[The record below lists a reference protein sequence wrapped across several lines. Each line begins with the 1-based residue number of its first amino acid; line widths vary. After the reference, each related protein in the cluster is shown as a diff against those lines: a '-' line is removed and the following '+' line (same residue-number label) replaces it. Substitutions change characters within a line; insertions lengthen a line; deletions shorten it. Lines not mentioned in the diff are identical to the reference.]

1 MSAIR
6 ELVFDWLFN
15 ASVQIGLFAILAAVL
30 SPFIAKAK
38 AKYQHCFYLGIFA
51 LCLAAPVFNTL
62 WQTRPSVDAKGSQQ
76 QPILSTEHPDHPF
89 WVWNGLSKTHEP
101 IILSPGAK
109 TTLLVIW
116 QMLFLYQLIRFS
128 RGIYRVHRL
137 RRDALLIS
145 PNEIGMTGSGMNG
158 CGMNGSGIEPPHR
171 VVLLE
176 STAIDDPVTV
186 GVFHPAIILP
196 SKLIPALDEPDLA
209 AILAHEYGHIRR
221 KDFLVHFL
229 CQLTALPVAWHPG
242 IQYLMSKISQ
252 TRELACDDYAAVRL
266 GKRTVYARTLLRLAS
281 LCLRVPRSNAMGLG
295 IFDGDNLEDRIM
307 MLTEKR
313 TSLSRA
319 GLIGLALATSFLFGS
334 STVLARAVSL
344 QEASA
349 STNTAQKFAGT
360 WHWLFQGKSFA
371 TMILVENGSGITGS
385 VTESRIALDDDG
397 ELSRADPTDNSVP
410 ASITKTKL
418 EDNALHVTVKDG
430 NQLFEFIVTLKDA
443 THAEI
448 HPIGAPPNMKPIQ
461 AKKVN

>member
-1 MSAIR
+1 MSTIR

-38 AKYQHCFYLGIFA
+38 AKYQHCFYLAIFA
-51 LCLAAPVFNTL
+51 LCLAAPVFNTFL
-62 WQTRPSVDAKGSQQ
+62 QTRPSVVAKRSQQ
-76 QPILSTEHPDHPF
+76 LTIQGTEHPDHQF
-89 WVWNGLSKTHEP
+89 WIWNGLSKAHES
-101 IILSPGAK
+101 IVLAPGAK
-109 TTLLVIW
+109 TALLVIW
-116 QMLFLYQLIRFS
+116 QVFFLYQLIHFS

-145 PNEIGMTGSGMNG
+145 PGEIGM
-158 CGMNGSGIEPPHR
+158 IEPPHR

-176 STAIDDPVTV
+176 STAVDDPVTV

-196 SKLIPALDEPDLA
+196 GKVIPALDETDLT

-221 KDFLVHFL
+221 KDFLVHLL

-242 IQYLMSKISQ
+242 IRYLMSKISQ

-266 GKRTVYARTLLRLAS
+266 GKRIVYARILLRLAS
-281 LCLRVPRSNAMGLG
+281 LCLHGSRSNAMGLG

-319 GLIGLALATSFLFGS
+319 GLIGLALTTSLLFGS

-344 QEASA
+344 QEVSA
-349 STNTAQKFAGT
+349 STNTAQTFVGT
-360 WHWLFQGKSFA
+360 WHWMFHGQSFS
-371 TMILVENGSGITGS
+371 TMILVQNGSWIIGS
-385 VTESRIALDDDG
+385 VTPSRIALDDAG
-397 ELSRADPTDNSVP
+397 ELSKADPSDNS
-410 ASITKTKL
+410 AATLISKTKL
-418 EDNALHVTVKDG
+418 EGDALHVTVGGGK
-430 NQLFEFIVTLKDA
+430 QPFEFIVTLKDA

-448 HPIGAPPNMKPIQ
+448 HPMGAPPNMKPIQ
-461 AKKVN
+461 AERVN

>member
-1 MSAIR
+1 MSTIR

-15 ASVQIGLFAILAAVL
+15 ALVQIGLFAILAAVL

-38 AKYQHCFYLGIFA
+38 AKYQHCFYLAIFA

-76 QPILSTEHPDHPF
+76 QPILGTEHPNHHL
-89 WVWNGLSKTHEP
+89 WVWNGHSRPHES
-101 IILSPGAK
+101 IILAPDAK
-109 TTLLVIW
+109 TALLVIW
-116 QMLFLYQLIRFS
+116 QVLFLYQLIRFS
-128 RGIYRVHRL
+128 SGIYRVHRL

-145 PNEIGMTGSGMNG
+145 RGEIGMAASI
-158 CGMNGSGIEPPHR
+158 IEPPHR

-196 SKLIPALDEPDLA
+196 SKVIPALDESDLT

-221 KDFLVHFL
+221 KDFLMHLL
-229 CQLTALPVAWHPG
+229 CRLTALPVAWHPG

-266 GKRTVYARTLLRLAS
+266 GKRIAYARTLLRLAS
-281 LCLRVPRSNAMGLG
+281 LCLRVPRSNPMALG
-295 IFDGDNLEDRIM
+295 IFDGNNLEARIM

-313 TSLSRA
+313 TLSSA

-360 WHWLFQGKSFA
+360 WHWMFHGQSFV
-371 TMILVENGSGITGS
+371 TMILVQNGSGITGS
-385 VTESRIALDDDG
+385 VTGSKIALDNDG
-397 ELSRADPTDNSVP
+397 ELSRADPSDNSAP
-410 ASITKTKL
+410 SQITKTKL
-418 EDNALHVTVKDG
+418 EGNALHVTVIDE
-430 NQLFEFIVTLKDA
+430 NQPFEFIVTLKNA

-461 AKKVN
+461 AERVN

>member
-38 AKYQHCFYLGIFA
+38 AKYQHCFYLAIFA
-51 LCLAAPVFNTL
+51 LSLAAPVVNTL
-62 WQTRPSVDAKGSQQ
+62 WQTRPSVVAKGSQQ
-76 QPILSTEHPDHPF
+76 QPIQGTVHPDRNF
-89 WVWNGLSKTHEP
+89 WIWNGLSKAHGP
-101 IILSPGAK
+101 IILAPGAK
-109 TTLLVIW
+109 TALLFIW
-116 QMLFLYQLIRFS
+116 QVLFLYQLVHFS

-137 RRDALLIS
+137 RRDALPIS
-145 PNEIGMTGSGMNG
+145 PSEIGMAGSGMA
-158 CGMNGSGIEPPHR
+158 GSIIAPPHR

-176 STAIDDPVTV
+176 SKAIDDPVTV

-196 SKLIPALDEPDLA
+196 RKVIPALDEPELT

-221 KDFLVHFL
+221 KDFLVHLL
-229 CQLTALPVAWHPG
+229 CQLTALPLAWHPG

-266 GKRTVYARTLLRLAS
+266 GKRIAYARSLLRLAS
-281 LCLRVPRSNAMGLG
+281 LCLQGPRSNAMGLG

-344 QEASA
+344 QEVSA
-349 STNTAQKFAGT
+349 STNTAQTFAGT
-360 WHWLFQGKSFA
+360 WHWMFHGQSFS
-371 TMILVENGSGITGS
+371 TMILAQNGSGITGT
-385 VTESRIALDDDG
+385 VTPSRIALSDDG
-397 ELSRADPTDNSVP
+397 ELSKADPSDNSAP
-410 ASITKTKL
+410 APISKTKL
-418 EDNALHVTVKDG
+418 EGNALHVTVTDG
-430 NQLFEFIVTLKDA
+430 FEFIVTLKDA

-448 HPIGAPPNMKPIQ
+448 HPVGAPPNMKPIQ
-461 AKKVN
+461 AERAN

>member
-1 MSAIR
+1 MQ
-6 ELVFDWLFN
+6 E
-15 ASVQIGLFAILAAVL
+15 
-30 SPFIAKAK
+30 
-38 AKYQHCFYLGIFA
+38 
-51 LCLAAPVFNTL
+51 
-62 WQTRPSVDAKGSQQ
+62 
-76 QPILSTEHPDHPF
+76 TEHHDHHL
-89 WVWNGLSKTHEP
+89 WVWNWHSKAHES
-101 IILSPGAK
+101 IILAPSAK
-109 TTLLVIW
+109 TALLVIW
-116 QMLFLYQLIRFS
+116 QVLFLYQLIHFS

-145 PNEIGMTGSGMNG
+145 LNEIGMAGSMIDP
-158 CGMNGSGIEPPHR
+158 SHR

-196 SKLIPALDEPDLA
+196 SKVIPALDEPDLTA
-209 AILAHEYGHIRR
+209 TLTHEYGHIRR
-221 KDFLVHFL
+221 KDFLVHLL

-266 GKRTVYARTLLRLAS
+266 GKRMVYARTLLRLAS

-319 GLIGLALATSFLFGS
+319 GLIGLALTTSLLFGS

-344 QEASA
+344 QQVSA
-349 STNTAQKFAGT
+349 PTNTEEMFAGT
-360 WHWLFQGKSFA
+360 WHWMFQGHSFA
-371 TMILVENGSGITGS
+371 TMILGRNGLGITGS
-385 VTESRIALDDDG
+385 VTPSKIALNDDG
-397 ELSRADPTDNSVP
+397 ELSRADPSDDSTPSPIV
-410 ASITKTKL
+410 KTKL
-418 EDNALHVTVKDG
+418 EGNALHVTVGDG
-430 NQLFEFIVTLKDA
+430 NQPFEFIVTLKDA

-461 AKKVN
+461 AERVN

>member
-1 MSAIR
+1 MSTIR

-38 AKYQHCFYLGIFA
+38 AKYQHCFYLAIFA

-62 WQTRPSVDAKGSQQ
+62 WQTHPSAVAQR
-76 QPILSTEHPDHPF
+76 QPIQGTEHPDHHF
-89 WVWNGLSKTHEP
+89 WVWNGHSKTHES
-101 IILSPGAK
+101 IILVPGAK
-109 TTLLVIW
+109 TALLVIW
-116 QMLFLYQLIRFS
+116 EVLFLCQLIHFS

-145 PNEIGMTGSGMNG
+145 PSEIGMAGSM
-158 CGMNGSGIEPPHR
+158 IEPPNR
-171 VVLLE
+171 FVLLE

-196 SKLIPALDEPDLA
+196 SKVIPALDGPDLT

-221 KDFLVHFL
+221 KDFLVHLL

-266 GKRTVYARTLLRLAS
+266 GKRIVYARTLLRLAS
-281 LCLRVPRSNAMGLG
+281 LCLQVPRSNAMGLG
-295 IFDGDNLEDRIM
+295 IFDGDNLEARIM

-344 QEASA
+344 QDVSA

-360 WHWLFQGKSFA
+360 WHWMFQGQSFA
-371 TMILVENGSGITGS
+371 TMILVQNSSGITGS
-385 VTESRIALDDDG
+385 VTGSKIALDDDG
-397 ELSRADPTDNSVP
+397 ELSRADPSDDSAP
-410 ASITKTKL
+410 SRITKTKL
-418 EDNALHVTVKDG
+418 EGNALHITVGDG
-430 NQLFEFIVTLKDA
+430 NQPFEFIVTLKDA

-461 AKKVN
+461 AERVN

>member
-1 MSAIR
+1 MSTIR

-30 SPFIAKAK
+30 SPFISKAK
-38 AKYQHCFYLGIFA
+38 AKYQHCFYLAVFT

-62 WQTRPSVDAKGSQQ
+62 WQTRPSVVARTSP
-76 QPILSTEHPDHPF
+76 QPLIHGTEHRDHHS
-89 WVWNGLSKTHEP
+89 WVWNGHSKAFKS
-101 IILSPGAK
+101 IILVPGAR
-109 TTLLVIW
+109 TTLLVFW
-116 QMLFLYQLIRFS
+116 GVLFLYQLIHFS

-137 RRDALLIS
+137 RRDASLIS
-145 PNEIGMTGSGMNG
+145 PSETGMAGSGMTGL
-158 CGMNGSGIEPPHR
+158 GIDPPHR

-176 STAIDDPVTV
+176 SAAIDDPVTV

-196 SKLIPALDEPDLA
+196 SKVIPVLDEPDLT

-221 KDFLVHFL
+221 KDFLVHLL

-242 IQYLMSKISQ
+242 IQYLMSKVSQ

-266 GKRTVYARTLLRLAS
+266 GKRIVYARTLLRLAS
-281 LCLRVPRSNAMGLG
+281 LCLHVPRSNAMGLG

-313 TSLSRA
+313 TSLSRP
-319 GLIGLALATSFLFGS
+319 GLIGLALATSVLFGS

-349 STNTAQKFAGT
+349 STNTAQMFAGT
-360 WHWLFQGKSFA
+360 WHWMFKGQSFS
-371 TMILVENGSGITGS
+371 TMILVQNGSGIIGT
-385 VTESRIALDDDG
+385 VTPSRIALDDNG
-397 ELSRADPTDNSVP
+397 ELSRADPSEDSTPTPIS
-410 ASITKTKL
+410 KTKL
-418 EDNALHVTVKDG
+418 EGNALRVTLGDG
-430 NQLFEFIVTLKDA
+430 DKPFEFLVILKNA
-443 THAEI
+443 THVEI

-461 AKKVN
+461 AERVN

>member
-38 AKYQHCFYLGIFA
+38 AKYQHCFYLAIFA
-51 LCLAAPVFNTL
+51 LSLAAPVVNTL
-62 WQTRPSVDAKGSQQ
+62 WQTRPSVVAKGSQQ
-76 QPILSTEHPDHPF
+76 QPIQGTEHPDRNF
-89 WVWNGLSKTHEP
+89 WIWNGLSKAHGP
-101 IILSPGAK
+101 IILAPGAK
-109 TTLLVIW
+109 TALLFIW
-116 QMLFLYQLIRFS
+116 QVLFLYQLIHFS

-137 RRDALLIS
+137 RRDALPIS
-145 PNEIGMTGSGMNG
+145 PSEIGMAGSGMA
-158 CGMNGSGIEPPHR
+158 GSIIVPPHR

-196 SKLIPALDEPDLA
+196 RKVIPALDEPELT

-221 KDFLVHFL
+221 KDFLVHLL
-229 CQLTALPVAWHPG
+229 CQLTALPLAWHPG

-266 GKRTVYARTLLRLAS
+266 GKRIAYARSLLRLAS
-281 LCLRVPRSNAMGLG
+281 LCLQGPRSNAMGLG

-319 GLIGLALATSFLFGS
+319 GLVGLALTTSFLFGS

-344 QEASA
+344 QEVSA
-349 STNTAQKFAGT
+349 STNTAQTFAGT
-360 WHWLFQGKSFA
+360 WHWMFHGQSFS
-371 TMILVENGSGITGS
+371 TMILAQNGSGITGT
-385 VTESRIALDDDG
+385 VTPSRIALSDDG
-397 ELSRADPTDNSVP
+397 ELSKADPSDNSAP
-410 ASITKTKL
+410 APISKTKL
-418 EDNALHVTVKDG
+418 EGNALHVTVTDG
-430 NQLFEFIVTLKDA
+430 FEFIVTLKDA

-448 HPIGAPPNMKPIQ
+448 HPVGAPPNMKPIQ
-461 AKKVN
+461 AERAN

>member
-1 MSAIR
+1 MSATRKI
-6 ELVFDWLFN
+6 VFDWLFN
-15 ASVQIGLFAILAAVL
+15 ASAQIGLFAILAAVL

-38 AKYQHCFYLGIFA
+38 AKHQHCFYLAMFT

-62 WQTRPSVDAKGSQQ
+62 WQTRPSVVGVRSQH
-76 QPILSTEHPDHPF
+76 QPIPGTERSDHQM
-89 WVWNGLSKTHEP
+89 WVWNWYSNAHDS
-101 IILSPGAK
+101 IILTPGAK
-109 TTLLVIW
+109 TAILAIW
-116 QMLFLYQLIRFS
+116 GALFLYQLIHFS

-145 PNEIGMTGSGMNG
+145 PSEIGMAGLM
-158 CGMNGSGIEPPHR
+158 IEPPHP

-196 SKLIPALDEPDLA
+196 SKVIPALDVPDLT

-221 KDFLVHFL
+221 KDFLVHLL

-266 GKRTVYARTLLRLAS
+266 GKRIEYARTLLRLAS
-281 LCLRVPRSNAMGLG
+281 LCLRVPRSNAIGLG

-319 GLIGLALATSFLFGS
+319 GLIGLALTTSFLFGS
-334 STVLARAVSL
+334 STMLARATSL
-344 QEASA
+344 QEVSA
-349 STNTAQKFAGT
+349 STNTAQTFAGT
-360 WHWLFQGKSFA
+360 WHWMFHGQSFA
-371 TMILVENGSGITGS
+371 TMILVQNGSEITGT
-385 VTESRIALDDDG
+385 VTPSRIALGDDG
-397 ELSRADPTDNSVP
+397 ELSRADPSEDSAP
-410 ASITKTKL
+410 SPITKTKL
-418 EDNALHVTVKDG
+418 EGNALHVTVGDG
-430 NQLFEFIVTLKDA
+430 NQPVEFIVTLKDA

-448 HPIGAPPNMKPIQ
+448 HPVGAPPNMKPIQ
-461 AKKVN
+461 AERVN

>member
-38 AKYQHCFYLGIFA
+38 AKYQHCFYLAIFA
-51 LCLAAPVFNTL
+51 LSLAAPVVNTL
-62 WQTRPSVDAKGSQQ
+62 WQTRPSVVAKGSQQ
-76 QPILSTEHPDHPF
+76 QPIQGTVHPDRNF
-89 WVWNGLSKTHEP
+89 WIWNGLSKAHGP
-101 IILSPGAK
+101 IILAPGAK
-109 TTLLVIW
+109 TALLFIW
-116 QMLFLYQLIRFS
+116 QVLFLYQLVHFS

-137 RRDALLIS
+137 RRDALPIS
-145 PNEIGMTGSGMNG
+145 PSEIGMAGSGMA
-158 CGMNGSGIEPPHR
+158 GSIIAPPHR

-176 STAIDDPVTV
+176 SKAIDDPVTV

-196 SKLIPALDEPDLA
+196 RKVIPALDEPELT

-221 KDFLVHFL
+221 KDFLVHLL
-229 CQLTALPVAWHPG
+229 CQLTALPLAWHPG

-266 GKRTVYARTLLRLAS
+266 GKRIAYARSLLRLAS
-281 LCLRVPRSNAMGLG
+281 LCLQGPRSNAMGLG

-319 GLIGLALATSFLFGS
+319 GLVGLALTTSFLFGS

-344 QEASA
+344 QEVSA
-349 STNTAQKFAGT
+349 STNTAQTFAGT
-360 WHWLFQGKSFA
+360 WHWMFHGQSFS
-371 TMILVENGSGITGS
+371 TMILAQNGSGITGT
-385 VTESRIALDDDG
+385 VTPSRIALSDDG
-397 ELSRADPTDNSVP
+397 ELSKADPSDNSAP
-410 ASITKTKL
+410 APISKTKL
-418 EDNALHVTVKDG
+418 EGNALHVTVTDG
-430 NQLFEFIVTLKDA
+430 FEFIVTLKDA

-448 HPIGAPPNMKPIQ
+448 HPVGAPPNMKPIQ
-461 AKKVN
+461 AERAN

>member
-1 MSAIR
+1 M
-6 ELVFDWLFN
+6 
-15 ASVQIGLFAILAAVL
+15 
-30 SPFIAKAK
+30 
-38 AKYQHCFYLGIFA
+38 
-51 LCLAAPVFNTL
+51 
-62 WQTRPSVDAKGSQQ
+62 
-76 QPILSTEHPDHPF
+76 
-89 WVWNGLSKTHEP
+89 
-101 IILSPGAK
+101 
-109 TTLLVIW
+109 LLVIW
-116 QMLFLYQLIRFS
+116 EVLFLYQLIHFS

-137 RRDALLIS
+137 RRDALLLS
-145 PNEIGMTGSGMNG
+145 LSEIGMAGSM
-158 CGMNGSGIEPPHR
+158 IEPPHR

-196 SKLIPALDEPDLA
+196 SKVIPALDEPDLT

-221 KDFLVHFL
+221 KDFLVHLL

-266 GKRTVYARTLLRLAS
+266 GKRIVYARTLLRLAS
-281 LCLRVPRSNAMGLG
+281 LCLQVPRSNAMGLG
-295 IFDGDNLEDRIM
+295 IFDGDNLEARIM

-334 STVLARAVSL
+334 GTVLARAVSL

-349 STNTAQKFAGT
+349 STNTAKMFAGT
-360 WHWLFQGKSFA
+360 WHWMFQGQSFA
-371 TMILVENGSGITGS
+371 TMILVQNGSGITGT
-385 VTESRIALDDDG
+385 VTPSRIALDDDG
-397 ELSRADPTDNSVP
+397 ELSRADPSDDSTP
-410 ASITKTKL
+410 APISKTKL
-418 EDNALHVTVKDG
+418 EGNALHVTVGNG
-430 NQLFEFIVTLKDA
+430 NQPFEFLVTLKDA

-461 AKKVN
+461 AERAN

>member
-1 MSAIR
+1 
-6 ELVFDWLFN
+6 V
-15 ASVQIGLFAILAAVL
+15 
-30 SPFIAKAK
+30 
-38 AKYQHCFYLGIFA
+38 
-51 LCLAAPVFNTL
+51 
-62 WQTRPSVDAKGSQQ
+62 
-76 QPILSTEHPDHPF
+76 
-89 WVWNGLSKTHEP
+89 
-101 IILSPGAK
+101 
-109 TTLLVIW
+109 
-116 QMLFLYQLIRFS
+116 LFLYQLIHFS

-145 PNEIGMTGSGMNG
+145 LSEIGMAGSM
-158 CGMNGSGIEPPHR
+158 IEPPHR

-196 SKLIPALDEPDLA
+196 SKVIPALDEPDLT

-266 GKRTVYARTLLRLAS
+266 GKRIVYARTLLRLAS
-281 LCLRVPRSNAMGLG
+281 LCLQVPRSNAMGLG

-360 WHWLFQGKSFA
+360 WHWMFHGQSFV
-371 TMILVENGSGITGS
+371 TMILVQNGSGITGS
-385 VTESRIALDDDG
+385 VTPSRIALDDDG
-397 ELSRADPTDNSVP
+397 ELSRAEPSDNSAP
-410 ASITKTKL
+410 ASIGKTKL
-418 EDNALHVTVKDG
+418 EGNALHVTVMEG
-430 NQLFEFIVTLKDA
+430 VEFIVTLKDA

-461 AKKVN
+461 AERVN